1 MKLEKVA
8 EKKNPEY
15 PSFDDHRIK
24 RRGALKVML
33 GGLIAAFAAG
43 CNFRPVS
50 TGGVVIMPEHPE
62 AEPVKPA
69 EKLPLEQPAGIEGDM
84 ISPVPPKQ
92 PDPPP
97 NIRGRMVP
105 VQPPLRTKGRM
116 APVKPPKK

>member
-43 CNFRPVS
+43 CNFRPGS
-50 TGGVVIMPEHPE
+50 TGGVVSMPEHPE
-62 AEPVKPA
+62 AEPVKPS
-69 EKLPLEQPAGIEGDM
+69 ETLPLEQPAGIEGDM
-84 ISPVPPKQ
+84 ICPVPPEQ
-92 PDPPP
+92 PAPPP
-97 NIRGRMVP
+97 NIRG
-105 VQPPLRTKGRM
+105 KM